1 MSGWLIFRRFFANR
15 TAIGLQKRRKS
26 AFIPNPILLRFFKSG
41 RLPALS
47 NRAEFRARH
56 GLDIS
61 LRFSVAGRLSFH
73 AAWGLLDGG
82 YAGLGC
88 TSVSRLLRRNVAICC
103 GTGQTLQVI
112 LVIVKALVL
121 ACAAGRYRRDGG
133 SSGGGTNAL
142 PRANAK

>member
-1 MSGWLIFRRFFANR
+1 MSGWLIFRRFFANG
-15 TAIGLQKRRKS
+15 TAIGLQECRKS
-26 AFIPNPILLRFFKSG
+26 AFIPNPVLLRFFKSG

-73 AAWGLLDGG
+73 AAWGLLEGG

-88 TSVSRLLRRNVAICC
+88 TSVSRLLHRNAAVGC
-103 GTGQTLQVI
+103 GTDKHYKLF
-112 LVIVKALVL
+112 L
-121 ACAAGRYRRDGG
+121 
-133 SSGGGTNAL
+133 
-142 PRANAK
+142 

>member
-1 MSGWLIFRRFFANR
+1 LQRFEGVLAPRRTGRKLAEVGLANISPLFRQQNCYRPSKMSKIRLYPQSHLF
-15 TAIGLQKRRKS
+15 
-26 AFIPNPILLRFFKSG
+26 RFFKSG

-73 AAWGLLDGG
+73 AAWGLLEGG

-88 TSVSRLLRRNVAICC
+88 TSVSRLLHRNAAVSC

-112 LVIVKALVL
+112 LVIVKT
-121 ACAAGRYRRDGG
+121 ACACMCSRVV
-133 SSGGGTNAL
+133 L
-142 PRANAK
+142 P